1 MCSLYTSKT
10 FKGDIFVVREENGH
24 SWESFHNSMLV
35 CLYCQFID
43 MVTDSQDN
51 KSLPLE
57 SFAIH
62 QQ

>member
-1 MCSLYTSKT
+1 MCSLYTGKT

-24 SWESFHNSMLV
+24 SWESLHNSMLV
-35 CLYCQFID
+35 LPID
-43 MVTDSQDN
+43 MLTDSQDN
-51 KSLPLE
+51 KYFPLE